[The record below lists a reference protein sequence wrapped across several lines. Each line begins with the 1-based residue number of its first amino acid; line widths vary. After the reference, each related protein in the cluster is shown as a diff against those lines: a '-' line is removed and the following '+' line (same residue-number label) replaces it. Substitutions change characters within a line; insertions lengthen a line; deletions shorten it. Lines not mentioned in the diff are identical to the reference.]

1 MNYLQTESAP
11 TLGVLRGVLGQNYTR
26 LSVAESVRCDSD
38 TVLAKIC
45 LYLSQAVYVN
55 QIVIPVPLCGRRWG
69 LGIDMSYILYLC
81 HWLFQ
86 PLHAIIIP

>member
-26 LSVAESVRCDSD
+26 LSVAESVRCDK
-38 TVLAKIC
+38 VLAKIC

-55 QIVIPVPLCGRRWG
+55 QIVIPAPLCGRRWG